1 MFGYIR
7 PFVPDLRVRENEYY
21 RAIYCGLC
29 RSLGKCTGCA
39 SRFTLNY
46 DFVFAA
52 LFRMAV
58 CGEVPKLSGYRCAAN
73 PTQKQLVAEPCES
86 LNFAARAGI
95 LLSYEKALDDTID
108 EKGSKRHKAKLL
120 LTSLSGMEKNASA
133 ALPGASEA
141 LRKSLSE
148 LSEVEK
154 QAVPSVDIPADI
166 FGKAL
171 ADLLSYGLEG
181 DQKRLTFSAGRNLG
195 RWLYIIDA
203 ADDLEGDI
211 KAGRFNPFALLYGE
225 DKLDEEKRGEV
236 FNALTAELMKLD
248 STFDLIEQKDEQ
260 REIFGLLGNIIHLG
274 MPDAAQ
280 RVLYSATGG
289 KDKSDE

>member
-1 MFGYIR
+1 M
-7 PFVPDLRVRENEYY
+7 
-21 RAIYCGLC
+21 
-29 RSLGKCTGCA
+29 
-39 SRFTLNY
+39 
-46 DFVFAA
+46 
-52 LFRMAV
+52 
-58 CGEVPKLSGYRCAAN
+58 
-73 PTQKQLVAEPCES
+73 
-86 LNFAARAGI
+86 
-95 LLSYEKALDDTID
+95 
-108 EKGSKRHKAKLL
+108 
-120 LTSLSGMEKNASA
+120 
-133 ALPGASEA
+133 
-141 LRKSLSE
+141 
-148 LSEVEK
+148 
-154 QAVPSVDIPADI
+154 
-166 FGKAL
+166 
-171 ADLLSYGLEG
+171 
-181 DQKRLTFSAGRNLG
+181 TFSAGRNLG